1 MKQTAIDTIMQS
13 IYIMYPISGAEIF
26 HMIARQDQ
34 DLKEPLSILMEYGS
48 FDIVAVIMETV
59 DRFFPQETALWF
71 SSLLQ
76 TLPHADF
83 VRELHGTFHADL
95 VSSHADIAKIRTF
108 DPDGFWA
115 NTIGNYLGCG
125 SLLTLLAQTLDK
137 HLTDQLAYSNAC
149 IGLGLS
155 CLNAKPV
162 TQAHIE
168 YLSQTVFPHLI
179 STANRLQKQND
190 RSSVVFRLISSQL
203 KWYVS
208 YLGMA
213 YSRICDRSLE
223 TILNTPPT
231 EMARMSGA
239 EYRQQFL
246 PFSESW
252 EQLLYVDRDWIR
264 HLQSLI
270 SLTDRLNFNSN
281 MLYDGTCL
289 SQHLPLLWQLLDE
302 DAAGCES
309 LIQCFKSDP
318 LPFHERNLLLFYR
331 AILHSPDADTS
342 QRLANLL
349 QEAYTPAKATAE
361 YLNFLDDVISYFSF
375 FFNAQKKALIP
386 DIPGFSNRQSEELLE
401 GFLNDTERWT
411 YVNLFKEDTII
422 QHFRSYRQTVAQASS
437 LLQVPDDAF
446 CSASQLFSSISSHWD
461 TYPRINIDSC
471 SRVLGLTPPPEVY
484 AEFDYK
490 PGPWDAPQV
499 ENLAKRCAKIMNSLP
514 SQKHLSR
521 CRQIVNSI
529 EALHQDSSL
538 FQRGICAL
546 QTIQRDH
553 IPDTVIEDNLN
564 DRYADLL
571 AQTYGLVNVRREDRQ
586 GASATGKNRGEVDI
600 TLYVNQQQFAL
611 IESVKLTAVDTAE
624 LTDHLGRLIVNY
636 NPLDVPF
643 AVLTVFAQNIK
654 DPEFETKVVEY
665 VRACLKENDI
675 ICDFV
680 PQETTNTNLRVY
692 IGTYLS
698 REYRKHIYV
707 FIPRITT
714 YPTAGVFKKPKPQK
728 KSKKTKPKTVK
739 TTTCP

>member
-1 MKQTAIDTIMQS
+1 MNKTAIDTIIQS
-13 IYIMYPISGAEIF
+13 TYIMCPISGSEIF
-26 HMIARQDQ
+26 RMIDQQDQ
-34 DLKEPLSILMEYGS
+34 NLKDPLSLLMEYGS

-83 VRELHGTFHADL
+83 VRELHGRFHADL
-95 VSSHADIAKIRTF
+95 VRSHTYIAKIRTI
-108 DPDGFWA
+108 DPDQSWA
-115 NTIGNYLGCG
+115 SAIGKYLGCG

-137 HLTDQLAYSNAC
+137 HLTDPLAYSNAC

-155 CLNAKPV
+155 CLNAKPI

-213 YSRICDRSLE
+213 YSRICDQSLE
-223 TILNTPPT
+223 TILNIPPM
-231 EMARMSGA
+231 EMARMSGT
-239 EYRQQFL
+239 EYRQQFQ
-246 PFSESW
+246 PFSESC
-252 EQLLYVDRDWIR
+252 EQLLYVDRDWVI

-270 SLTDRLNFNSN
+270 SLTNRLNFKSDMIYN
-281 MLYDGTCL
+281 GTCL
-289 SQHLPLLWQLLDE
+289 SQHLPLLWQMLDE

-318 LPFHERNLLLFYR
+318 LPFHGRNLLLFYR

-349 QEAYTPAKATAE
+349 QEAYSPEKAAAE

-386 DIPGFSNRQSEELLE
+386 DIPECSNRQSEELLE
-401 GFLNDTERWT
+401 GFLNDTARWT
-411 YVNLFKEDTII
+411 YVNLLKEDTII
-422 QHFRSYRQTVAQASS
+422 QHFRSHRQTVAQASN

-446 CSASQLFSSISSHWD
+446 CSASRLFYSISSHWD
-461 TYPRINIDSC
+461 TYPRINIGDC
-471 SRVLGLTPPPEVY
+471 SMVLGLTPPPEVGV
-484 AEFDYK
+484 EFDYK
-490 PGPWDAPQV
+490 PGPWDALQV
-499 ENLAKRCAKIMNSLP
+499 ENLMKRFKKIMNSLP
-514 SQKHLSR
+514 SQKHLSL
-521 CRQIVNSI
+521 CSQIVNSI
-529 EALHQDSSL
+529 EVLHQDSSL

-553 IPDTVIEDNLN
+553 ISDTVIENNLN

-586 GASATGKNRGEVDI
+586 GACATGTNRGEVDI
-600 TLYVNQQQFAL
+600 TLYVNRQQFAL
-611 IESVKLTAVDTAE
+611 IESVKLTAVDKTE
-624 LTDHLGRLIVNY
+624 LSDHLGRLIVNY

-643 AVLTVFAQNIK
+643 AVLTVFALNIK
-654 DPEFETKVVEY
+654 DPNFETKVVDY
-665 VRACLKENDI
+665 IRDCLNENNI
-675 ICDFV
+675 ICDFI
-680 PQETTNTNLRVY
+680 PQKTSNTNLRAY

-714 YPTAGVFKKPKPQK
+714 YPAAGVFKKPKPQK
-728 KSKKTKPKTVK
+728 KSKTTKPKTSK
-739 TTTCP
+739 P